1 MRIGVSLREPAG
13 PDAIRRLHEQVAQA
27 AQDGFSSAWLSN
39 IFGFDA
45 LTALAVTGHGVD
57 GIELG
62 TAVVPTYPRHPAALA
77 QQALTASA
85 ALGGRLVLG
94 IGLSH
99 KIVIEDMYGYDYGQ
113 PQHLL
118 AEGGQQHRDGAG
130 PWRAQPDV
138 RAHRGA
144 GDIGLL
150 AVQQRQQHGQVLAH
164 VPERLAVVVAVHVL
178 DHDLV

>member
-113 PQHLL
+113 PLRHMREYLAVLL
-118 AEGGQQHRDGAG
+118 PLLNRQQADVTGTTVSAHIGLSTPGAG
-130 PWRAQPDV
+130 PAGGLHPAGLR
-138 RAHRGA
+138 HR
-144 GDIGLL
+144 
-150 AVQQRQQHGQVLAH
+150 
-164 VPERLAVVVAVHVL
+164 
-178 DHDLV
+178 